1 MRTLAGVDVGGTFT
15 DVALVH
21 EGRLTAVKLPTTI
34 DDQSR
39 AVVEGVEL
47 ALEQAGLAAGGIW
60 ATSGTAPPSP
70 PTRCWS
76 AAEP

>member
-21 EGRLTAVKLPTTI
+21 EGRLTAVKLPTTV

-39 AVVEGVEL
+39 AVIEGVER
-47 ALEQAGLAAGGIW
+47 A
-60 ATSGTAPPSP
+60 SGTAPRWR

-76 AAEP
+76 AAER